1 MTPKI
6 VLLVGCPGSGK
17 TWIANQ
23 LQDLYDHLP
32 HDDYQDSTARYI
44 KDISRLARLSSVYS
58 ASSPEQQKPILIE
71 TPFSV
76 SKIVGPLAE
85 LGLYPTCVYIVDNK
99 ALVEERYYK
108 REGRPIP
115 LGHLTRM
122 DTYES
127 RAQEQGAFYG
137 PPAKV
142 LEHLKALA
150 KV

>member
-1 MTPKI
+1 MNPKI

-23 LQDLYDHLP
+23 LQDIYDHLP
-32 HDDYQDSTARYI
+32 HDDYLDSTARYI
-44 KDISRLARLSSVYS
+44 KDIARLVRLSSVYS
-58 ASSPEQQKPILIE
+58 SEGVQKPILIE

-99 ALVEERYYK
+99 AIVEERYYR
-108 REGRPIP
+108 REGRTIP

-122 DTYES
+122 DTYER

-137 PPAKV
+137 SSEQV
-142 LEHLKALA
+142 LAHLKAIA
-150 KV
+150 NEP

>member
-17 TWIANQ
+17 TWVANQ

-32 HDDYQDSTARYI
+32 HDDYQDSIARYI
-44 KDISRLARLSSVYS
+44 KDISRLVRLSGIYN
-58 ASSPEQQKPILIE
+58 AGAEQPKPILIE

-99 ALVEERYYK
+99 ALVEERYYR
-108 REGRPIP
+108 REGKTIP

-137 PPAKV
+137 PPDKV
-142 LEHLKALA
+142 LAHLKAIA
-150 KV
+150 K

>member
-17 TWIANQ
+17 TWIAHQ
-23 LQDLYDHLP
+23 LQDVYDHLP
-32 HDDYQDSTARYI
+32 HDDYQDSTARYV
-44 KDISRLARLSSVYS
+44 KDIARLCRLS
-58 ASSPEQQKPILIE
+58 AAYQSTKPILIE

-108 REGRPIP
+108 REGRTIP

-127 RAQEQGAFYG
+127 RAKEQGAFYG
-137 PPAKV
+137 SSQQV
-142 LEHLKALA
+142 LAHLKAIA
-150 KV
+150 NEP